1 METKMKNFRLPLDL
15 CDALEADKRKQIDVV
30 KAALTKELGLDKP
43 KPVSRASLVAKEDF
57 DARVAELAK
66 TLPTATATRIAL
78 LEMT

>member
-1 METKMKNFRLPLDL
+1 MKNFRLPLDL
-15 CDALEADKRKQIDVV
+15 CDALEKDKRKQIDVV

-43 KPVSRASLVAKEDF
+43 EPVVVPKNDF

>member
-43 KPVSRASLVAKEDF
+43 EPVVVPKSDF

>member
-15 CDALEADKRKQIDVV
+15 CDALEKDKRKQIDVV

-43 KPVSRASLVAKEDF
+43 EPVIVPKDDF

>member
-15 CDALEADKRKQIDVV
+15 CDALEKDKRKQIDVV

-43 KPVSRASLVAKEDF
+43 KPEIVPKSDF

>member
-1 METKMKNFRLPLDL
+1 MKNFRLPLDL
-15 CDALEADKRKQIDVV
+15 CDALEKDKRKQIDVV

-43 KPVSRASLVAKEDF
+43 KKIAPASRVAQGDF

>member
-15 CDALEADKRKQIDVV
+15 CDALEADERKQIDVV
-30 KAALTKELGLDKP
+30 KAALTKELGLDRPEPEIVP
-43 KPVSRASLVAKEDF
+43 KSEF

>member
-1 METKMKNFRLPLDL
+1 MKNFRLPLDL
-15 CDALEADKRKQIDVV
+15 CEALEKDKRKQIDVV

-43 KPVSRASLVAKEDF
+43 KPAPASVVAQEDF
-57 DARVAELAK
+57 DARVAELSK

>member
-15 CDALEADKRKQIDVV
+15 CDALEKDKRKQIDVV

-43 KPVSRASLVAKEDF
+43 EPVVVPKNDF
-57 DARVAELAK
+57 DARVAELSK
-66 TLPTATATRIAL
+66 TLPAATATRIAL